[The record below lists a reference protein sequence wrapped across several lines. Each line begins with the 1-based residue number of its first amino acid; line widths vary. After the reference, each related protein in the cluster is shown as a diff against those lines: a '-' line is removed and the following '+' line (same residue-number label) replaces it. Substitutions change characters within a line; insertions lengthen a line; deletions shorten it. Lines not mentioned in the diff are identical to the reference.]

1 MLNCVNIP
9 LILMQLA
16 IVSIQCV
23 GKGLIFDPQKT
34 YDASIEKNSLE
45 EI

>member
-1 MLNCVNIP
+1 MLNCVNIL
-9 LILMQLA
+9 LILTQLA
-16 IVSIQCV
+16 IVRVQYT

-34 YDASIEKNSLE
+34 YEASIEKNTLE